1 MATSGTDLR
10 TVGDRVDGLLTEL
23 RALTDAS
30 VSSKTEEVVRLLVEL
45 YGGALERVLE
55 VVAEQPGGLD
65 TIDRLAEDELVASLM
80 ILHGLHPLA
89 VEERVHRALEGVRPY
104 LGSHAGGVELLG
116 VDDAGVAHL
125 RLQGSCDG
133 CASSTVTVKLAIEK
147 AINAAAPELT
157 GIDVEG
163 VAEPAAAGPALLQIK
178 PLHRAETPPEP
189 MPDWVGLTGV
199 AGLADGELRVVRVQ
213 GVQVL
218 VCASGGRLYA
228 YRDAC
233 AACGSGLA
241 SGALAGERLACP
253 GCGVEFDV
261 RLAGR
266 SRTSPGLHLDPLP
279 LLDDGGGTVRVALP
293 ARVAS

>member
-30 VSSKTEEVVRLLVEL
+30 VTARVEEVVRLLVEL

-80 ILHGLHPLA
+80 ILHGLHPLG

-104 LGSHAGGVELLG
+104 LGSHAGGVDFLG

-147 AINAAAPELT
+147 AINKAAPELT

-163 VAEPAAAGPALLQIK
+163 VAEPGPALLQIK
-178 PLHRAETPPEP
+178 PLHRAETLPETPPEP

-199 AGLADGELRVVRVQ
+199 SGLADGELTVVRVQ

-279 LLDDGGGTVRVALP
+279 LLDDGGTVRVALP